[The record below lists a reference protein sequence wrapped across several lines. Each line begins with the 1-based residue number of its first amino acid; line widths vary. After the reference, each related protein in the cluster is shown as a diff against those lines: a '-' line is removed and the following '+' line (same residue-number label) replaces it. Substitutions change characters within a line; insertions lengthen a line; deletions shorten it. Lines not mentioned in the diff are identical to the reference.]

1 MPITDIITPE
11 YLRTYLSGVEF
22 YNRSGHPHIPD
33 DVFTMHI
40 NGAVSQLETELSIPL
55 RGSVGYTTTQDL
67 DVVDWDM
74 SRWNLHRLPIR
85 PANKIN
91 SITLQY
97 SNYPSWELPKDWV
110 VIRSREQGAIQVLPG
125 AGNIRYLQGPWV
137 KYAYINFNHI
147 TPAYL
152 HINYDAGF
160 EYVLGTGVGDE
171 DSKLLVITPAADTG
185 PLTHRVKPGSWVIL
199 NGAAYQ
205 VSRLANS
212 LTVELAKPLPADFT
226 GEVIHADYDSLMVSA
241 AMASAAQPILEGLGT
256 FLYGPGVTSR
266 SIGIDGLSQS
276 KGIRSDGPFAG
287 WIRLNQERYQRA
299 VEILRAKWGA
309 TNVVVM

>member
-1 MPITDIITPE
+1 MAITDIVTPA
-11 YLRTYLSGVEF
+11 YLRTYLAGVEF
-22 YNRSGHPHIPD
+22 YNRSGVPYIPD
-33 DVFTMHI
+33 DVFAMHI
-40 NGAVSQLETELSIPL
+40 NGAVTQLENELSIPL
-55 RGSVGYTTTQDL
+55 RGTIGASSTQDL

-85 PANKIN
+85 PVNKITA
-91 SITLQY
+91 IRLQY

-110 VIRSREQGAIQVLPG
+110 VVRSREQGAIQVLPG

-152 HINYDAGF
+152 HIDYETGF
-160 EYVLGTGVGDE
+160 ESILGTGVIAE
-171 DSKLLVITPAADTG
+171 NSKLLTVTPTAG
-185 PLTHRVKPGSWVIL
+185 PVANRILPGSWVIL
-199 NGAAYQ
+199 DGNAYQ
-205 VSRLANS
+205 IAKARSNVLELSKPVS
-212 LTVELAKPLPADFT
+212 EDFS
-226 GEVIHADYDSLMVSA
+226 GEVIVAEYDGSMVSA
-241 AMASAAQPILEGLGT
+241 VLAGSSQPILEALGT

-276 KGIRSDGPFAG
+276 KGFRADGPFGG
-287 WIRLNQERYQRA
+287 WIKLNQERYKRS

>member
-11 YLRTYLSGVEF
+11 YLRSYLSGVEF
-22 YNRSGHPHIPD
+22 YNRAGQLHIPD
-33 DVFTMHI
+33 EVFSIHI
-40 NGAVSQLETELSIPL
+40 SGAVSQLETELSIPL

-85 PANKIN
+85 PVNKIN

-97 SNYPSWELPKDWV
+97 SNYPSWELPVGWV
-110 VIRSREQGAIQVLPG
+110 FIRSREQGAIQVLPG

-160 EYVLGTGVGDE
+160 ESVLGPGSGDK
-171 DSKLLVITPAADTG
+171 DSKLLAVTPSDG
-185 PLTHRVKPGSWVIL
+185 KPLTHRVIPGSWVIL
-199 NGAAYQ
+199 EGKAYQ
-205 VSRLANS
+205 VSRVING
-212 LTVELAKPLPADFT
+212 LTLELVKPLTADFS
-226 GEVIHADYDSLMVSA
+226 GEVTHADYDSLMVQA

-266 SIGIDGLSQS
+266 AIGIDGLSQS
-276 KGIRSDGPFAG
+276 KGIRADGPFAG
-287 WIRLNQERYQRA
+287 WIRLNQERYQKA
-299 VEILRAKWGA
+299 IEVLRSKWGA

>member
-1 MPITDIITPE
+1 
-11 YLRTYLSGVEF
+11 
-22 YNRSGHPHIPD
+22 
-33 DVFTMHI
+33 MHI
-40 NGAVSQLETELSIPL
+40 NSAVAQLETELSVPL
-55 RGSVGYTTTQDL
+55 RGTIGATSTQDL

-85 PANKIN
+85 PVNKITA
-91 SITLQY
+91 IRLQY

-110 VIRSREQGAIQVLPG
+110 VIRSKEQGAIQVLPG

-152 HINYDAGF
+152 HIDYETGF
-160 EYVLGTGVGDE
+160 ESVLGTGTIEE
-171 DSKLLVITPAADTG
+171 DSKD
-185 PLTHRVKPGSWVIL
+185 LTVTTEDGKTLPNRVLPGAWIIL

-205 VSRLANS
+205 VARVKSS
-212 LTVELAKPLPADFT
+212 FVIELSKPVTADFS
-226 GEVIHADYDSLMVSA
+226 GEVVLADYDSLMIGA
-241 AMASAAQPILEGLGT
+241 ALASASQPILESLGT

-276 KGIRSDGPFAG
+276 KGIRNDGPFGG
-287 WIRLNQERYQRA
+287 WIKLNQARYEKA
-299 VEILRAKWGA
+299 IEILRAKWGS
-309 TNVVVM
+309 TNMLVM